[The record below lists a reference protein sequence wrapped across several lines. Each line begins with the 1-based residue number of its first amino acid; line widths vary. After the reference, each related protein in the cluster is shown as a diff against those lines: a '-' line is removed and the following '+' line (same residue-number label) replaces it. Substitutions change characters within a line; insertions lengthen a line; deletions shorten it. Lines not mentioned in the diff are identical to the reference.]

1 MAKQAESVPAQENAS
16 FSIKSVQTWRAV
28 LRRAVAW
35 KTARY
40 TKGDIEATVV
50 GITDADGTVGYG
62 YMPSMSIVGESP
74 LSSESLIQALL
85 VPVMK
90 DRSFVG
96 IQPILREIEQ
106 VLGAN
111 FQTKF
116 AIEEALWDLLA
127 KKLQTP
133 LVNLIGGACRSEV
146 PAMRMLGLKPPQ
158 ETAAEAKALVD
169 RGYRHVK
176 VKIGLDEKRDLETV
190 QRVRDAIGEDVF
202 LSADANQA
210 YAPMQAVRVLRQL
223 ENVSLGLVEQ
233 PVRRDD
239 VRGMAFVRQNISIPV
254 MADEGIETA
263 TDALRHI
270 EAGAMDAV
278 SIKLWKMGGLYRGRD
293 IASVCNA
300 ANVRVHVG
308 STAGSQLLE
317 AIQLHFCASLPEPIS
332 TKPKPR
338 DWPVN
343 LSEITLAD
351 STVPCA
357 WNISCS
363 CPSVTE
369 KGKPPTYTLLFMFS
383 SYKRMLVSLAFR
395 NLMAN
400 GSRTWRTRNLKP
412 RPGRIVL

>member
-1 MAKQAESVPAQENAS
+1 MAKQAENAS
-16 FSIKSVQTWRAV
+16 ARESASINIKSVQTWRAV

-50 GITDADGTVGYG
+50 GIADTDGTVGYG

-90 DRSFVG
+90 GRSFVG
-96 IQPILREIEQ
+96 IQPVLREVEQ
-106 VLGAN
+106 VLGGN

-116 AIEEALWDLLA
+116 AIEEALWDLFA
-127 KKLQTP
+127 KRLQTP
-133 LVNLIGGACRSEV
+133 LVNLIGGACRLEV
-146 PAMRMLGLKPPQ
+146 PVMRMLGLKPPQ

-176 VKIGLDEKRDLETV
+176 VKIGVDKKRDLETV
-190 QRVRDAIGEDVF
+190 RRVRDTIGEDVF

-210 YAPMQAVRVLRQL
+210 YAPMEAVRVLRQL
-223 ENVSLGLVEQ
+223 ENANLGLVEQ

-239 VRGMAFVRQNISIPV
+239 VRGMAFVRQNVSVPI

-317 AIQLHFCASLPEPIS
+317 AIQLHFCASLPDLFGGAEIS
-332 TKPKPR
+332 EFESLTDDPASGLVVENGALR
-338 DWPVN
+338 V
-343 LSEITLAD
+343 
-351 STVPCA
+351 
-357 WNISCS
+357 
-363 CPSVTE
+363 PSVPGLGVMIDHNKLRETTGLWE
-369 KGKPPTYTLLFMFS
+369 GK
-383 SYKRMLVSLAFR
+383 
-395 NLMAN
+395 
-400 GSRTWRTRNLKP
+400 
-412 RPGRIVL
+412 

>member
-1 MAKQAESVPAQENAS
+1 MAKQAENVSIQEKPTLA
-16 FSIKSVQTWRAV
+16 IKSVQTWRAV

-50 GITDADGTVGYG
+50 GIADADGTMGYG

-74 LSSESLIQALL
+74 LSSESLIQTLL
-85 VPVMK
+85 VPVMQGQ
-90 DRSFVG
+90 SFIG
-96 IQPILREIEQ
+96 IQPVLGEVEQ
-106 VLGAN
+106 ILGAN

-133 LVNLIGGACRSEV
+133 LVNLIGGACRFEV
-146 PAMRMLGLKPPQ
+146 PVMRMLGLKPPQ

-176 VKIGLDEKRDLETV
+176 VKIGLDEKRDVETV
-190 QRVRDAIGEDVF
+190 QRVRAAIGEDVF

-210 YAPMQAVRVLRQL
+210 YAPMQAVRVLRKL
-223 ENVSLGLVEQ
+223 ENANLGLVEQ

-239 VRGMAFVRQNISIPV
+239 IRGMTFVRQNVSVPI

-317 AIQLHFCASLPEPIS
+317 AIQLHFCASLPDLFGGAEIS
-332 TKPKPR
+332 EFESLTNDPASGLVVENGALR
-338 DWPVN
+338 V
-343 LSEITLAD
+343 
-351 STVPCA
+351 
-357 WNISCS
+357 
-363 CPSVTE
+363 PSVPGLGVTIDHD
-369 KGKPPTYTLLFMFS
+369 K
-383 SYKRMLVSLAFR
+383 
-395 NLMAN
+395 
-400 GSRTWRTRNLKP
+400 LKETT
-412 RPGRIVL
+412 GLWEGQ

>member
-1 MAKQAESVPAQENAS
+1 MAKQAESVSGWESAS
-16 FSIKSVQTWRAV
+16 ISIKSVQTWRAV

-74 LSSESLIQALL
+74 LSSESLIQTLL

-96 IQPILREIEQ
+96 IQPVLREVEQ

-127 KKLQTP
+127 KRLQTP
-133 LVNLIGGACRSEV
+133 LVNLIGGACRLEV
-146 PAMRMLGLKPPQ
+146 PVMRMMGLKPPQ

-190 QRVRDAIGEDVF
+190 QRVRETIGEDVF

-210 YAPMQAVRVLRQL
+210 YAPMQAVRVLRKL

-239 VRGMAFVRQNISIPV
+239 IRGMTFVRQNVSVPI

-317 AIQLHFCASLPEPIS
+317 AIQLHFCASLPDLFGGAEIS
-332 TKPKPR
+332 EFESLTDDPASGLVVENGALR
-338 DWPVN
+338 V
-343 LSEITLAD
+343 
-351 STVPCA
+351 
-357 WNISCS
+357 
-363 CPSVTE
+363 PSVPGLGVMIDHSKLRETTGLWE
-369 KGKPPTYTLLFMFS
+369 GK
-383 SYKRMLVSLAFR
+383 
-395 NLMAN
+395 
-400 GSRTWRTRNLKP
+400 
-412 RPGRIVL
+412 

>member
-1 MAKQAESVPAQENAS
+1 MLSIPRCLRWGSSTEGILAKQAENVSAQGSAS
-16 FSIKSVQTWRAV
+16 ISIKSVQTWRVV
-28 LRRAVAW
+28 LRRAVEW

-50 GITDADGTVGYG
+50 GITDTAGAVGYG

-90 DRSFVG
+90 GRSFAG
-96 IQPILREIEQ
+96 IQPVLHEVEQ

-127 KKLQTP
+127 KRLQTP
-133 LVNLIGGACRSEV
+133 LVNLIGGPCRLEV
-146 PAMRMLGLKPPQ
+146 PVMRMLGLKPPQ
-158 ETAAEAKALVD
+158 ETAAEAKALVEQ
-169 RGYRHVK
+169 GYRHVK

-190 QRVRDAIGEDVF
+190 RRVRDGIGEDVF

-210 YAPMQAVRVLRQL
+210 YAPMQAVRVLRKL

-239 VRGMAFVRQNISIPV
+239 VRGMAFVRQNVSVPI

-317 AIQLHFCASLPEPIS
+317 AIQLHFCASLPDLFGGAEIGEFESLTNDPASGLVVENGALRVPSAPGLGVVIDHN
-332 TKPKPR
+332 KLR
-338 DWPVN
+338 DTTGLW
-343 LSEITLAD
+343 E
-351 STVPCA
+351 
-357 WNISCS
+357 
-363 CPSVTE
+363 
-369 KGKPPTYTLLFMFS
+369 GK
-383 SYKRMLVSLAFR
+383 
-395 NLMAN
+395 
-400 GSRTWRTRNLKP
+400 
-412 RPGRIVL
+412 

>member
-1 MAKQAESVPAQENAS
+1 LAKQAENIQFVKKTM
-16 FSIKSVQTWRAV
+16 FTIKSVQTWRAV
-28 LRRAVAW
+28 LRRATAW

-50 GITDADGTVGYG
+50 GLTDADGTIGYG

-74 LSSESLIQALL
+74 LSSESLIQTLL
-85 VPVMK
+85 LPVVL

-96 IQPILREIEQ
+96 IQPILHEIEQ

-116 AIEEALWDLLA
+116 AIEEALWDILA

-133 LVNLIGGACRSEV
+133 VVNLIGGPCRSEV
-146 PAMRMLGLKPPQ
+146 PVMRMLGLKPPQ
-158 ETAAEAKALVD
+158 ETAAEATALVD

-176 VKIGLDEKRDLETV
+176 VKIGLDEKRDVETV
-190 QRVRDAIGEDVF
+190 QRVREVIGDEVF

-223 ENVSLGLVEQ
+223 ESVRLGLVEQ

-239 VRGMAFVRQNISIPV
+239 VRGMAFVRRNVTVPI

-293 IASVCNA
+293 IASVCSA
-300 ANVRVHVG
+300 ANVRIHMG
-308 STAGSQLLE
+308 STAGSQLME
-317 AIQLHFCASLPEPIS
+317 AIQLHFCAALPDLFGGAEISEFESLTNDPASGLVVENGAL
-332 TKPKPR
+332 R
-338 DWPVN
+338 
-343 LSEITLAD
+343 
-351 STVPCA
+351 VPSA
-357 WNISCS
+357 
-363 CPSVTE
+363 PGLGVTIDHSKLRE
-369 KGKPPTYTLLFMFS
+369 TTGLWKGK
-383 SYKRMLVSLAFR
+383 
-395 NLMAN
+395 
-400 GSRTWRTRNLKP
+400 
-412 RPGRIVL
+412 

>member
-1 MAKQAESVPAQENAS
+1 MAKPAESVSRRESAGIT
-16 FSIKSVQTWRAV
+16 IKSVQTWRAI

-40 TKGDIEATVV
+40 TKGDIEATVIE
-50 GITDADGTVGYG
+50 ITDAEGTVGHG

-74 LSSESLIQALL
+74 LSSESLIQTLL
-85 VPVMK
+85 IPLMK

-96 IQPILREIEQ
+96 IQPVLREVEQ

-127 KKLQTP
+127 KRLHTP
-133 LVNLIGGACRSEV
+133 LVNLIGGACRLEV
-146 PAMRMLGLKPPQ
+146 PVMRMLGLKPPK

-190 QRVRDAIGEDVF
+190 RRVRDTIGEDVF

-223 ENVSLGLVEQ
+223 ENACLGLVEQ

-239 VRGMAFVRQNISIPV
+239 VRGMAFVRQNVSVPI

-317 AIQLHFCASLPEPIS
+317 AIQLHFCASLP
-332 TKPKPR
+332 
-338 DWPVN
+338 D
-343 LSEITLAD
+343 LFGGAEIGEFESLTGDPASGL
-351 STVPCA
+351 VVE
-357 WNISCS
+357 NGVLRV
-363 CPSVTE
+363 PSVPGLGVIIDHNKLRETTGLWE
-369 KGKPPTYTLLFMFS
+369 GK
-383 SYKRMLVSLAFR
+383 
-395 NLMAN
+395 
-400 GSRTWRTRNLKP
+400 
-412 RPGRIVL
+412 